1 MPECPNCKTPYNS
14 EDRYCN
20 QCGARLQGNQFLE
33 SGAVTRKALDV
44 VDVYFNLGLVH
55 YKKGE
60 HRKALEVWEKALA
73 RDPGNELLQ
82 EHIDQ
87 VKEQLGEGN

>member
-1 MPECPNCKTPYNS
+1 MPECPNCKTPYKP

-20 QCGARLQGNQFLE
+20 QCGAHLQGNQFLE

-55 YKKGE
+55 YKKGQYE
-60 HRKALEVWEKALA
+60 KALEIWEKALG
-73 RDPGNELLQ
+73 RDPGNQHLQ
-82 EHIDQ
+82 ERIDQ
-87 VKEQLGEGN
+87 VKEQLAGGN